1 MYELKNFA
9 FSAKQFIVIESLAG
23 LNGGKYTTKN
33 LPWKM

>member
-9 FSAKQFIVIESLAG
+9 FSAKQFIIIESLAE
-23 LNGGKYTTKN
+23 LNGGKCTTKN